1 MTLVLDQLSVLA
13 WVLLALSAM
22 FVGISKTAIPGI
34 NTVSIAI
41 FAALIPAKESTGALL
56 LLLIVGDVFALISYR
71 RDANIRVLLKLIPS
85 VLGGLALG
93 GLFLWLAP
101 DGWVRIVIG
110 AILLMVISF
119 TLFLRW
125 RGSGRPA
132 TEPSKFSGFGYGSL
146 GGFTT
151 MVANA
156 GGPVMSMYFLASR
169 FTVREFLGTAAWFF
183 ATINLTKVP
192 ISIGLGLI
200 NPQTLTLA
208 LLLVP
213 GVVVGAFIGRAIASK
228 ISQKLFDWLVI
239 ILTILGALYLLI
251 F

>member
-1 MTLVLDQLSVLA
+1 
-13 WVLLALSAM
+13 
-22 FVGISKTAIPGI
+22 
-34 NTVSIAI
+34 
-41 FAALIPAKESTGALL
+41 
-56 LLLIVGDVFALISYR
+56 
-71 RDANIRVLLKLIPS
+71 
-85 VLGGLALG
+85 
-93 GLFLWLAP
+93 
-101 DGWVRIVIG
+101 
-110 AILLMVISF
+110 
-119 TLFLRW
+119 
-125 RGSGRPA
+125 
-132 TEPSKFSGFGYGSL
+132 
-146 GGFTT
+146 

-192 ISIGLGLI
+192 ISVGLGLI